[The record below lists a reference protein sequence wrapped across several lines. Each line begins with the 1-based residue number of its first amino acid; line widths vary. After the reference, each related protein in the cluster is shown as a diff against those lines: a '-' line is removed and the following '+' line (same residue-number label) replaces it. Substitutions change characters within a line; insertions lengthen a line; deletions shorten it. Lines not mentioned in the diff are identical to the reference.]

1 MLSRQNLPMP
11 LLRVVLQFLS
21 LAVSVMDI
29 LVMSQDEASARR
41 TKRAR
46 AAEPTIGTDSDVR
59 RRTRTSD
66 TNKTN
71 HDMLVARAG
80 VRQRDDS
87 DHCVTPTGAKL
98 ACTPALDLLTAT
110 ELQLDRHPHPTAG
123 SVPVPLHLSGSDAPQ
138 RKGTHKIV
146 TLGITPHRASGSG
159 CGSNRDVPACLK
171 HSGASPG
178 KARCSELIAID
189 AQSTSP
195 HDLPDVLGCAYRPRR
210 CARCSIRGSVRP
222 G

>member
-1 MLSRQNLPMP
+1 MRSGDIIAEIETDKTTMEVETIEDGIVGK
-11 LLRVVLQFLS
+11 LLVPAGAENV
-21 LAVSVMDI
+21 AVNATIAI
-29 LVMSQDEASARR
+29 LINDAGDAISDVASADP
-41 TKRAR
+41 AA
-46 AAEPTIGTDSDVR
+46 AAE
-59 RRTRTSD
+59 
-66 TNKTN
+66 
-71 HDMLVARAG
+71 
-80 VRQRDDS
+80 Q
-87 DHCVTPTGAKL
+87 
-98 ACTPALDLLTAT
+98 PAV
-110 ELQLDRHPHPTAG
+110 
-123 SVPVPLHLSGSDAPQ
+123 SVPVPLHLSGCNALR
-138 RKGTHKIV
+138 RKGTRKRV

>member
-1 MLSRQNLPMP
+1 MSACSQASRSRVLYSTCVCVRQG
-11 LLRVVLQFLS
+11 LLHL
-21 LAVSVMDI
+21 
-29 LVMSQDEASARR
+29 
-41 TKRAR
+41 
-46 AAEPTIGTDSDVR
+46 
-59 RRTRTSD
+59 
-66 TNKTN
+66 
-71 HDMLVARAG
+71 ARAG
-80 VRQRDDS
+80 APQRDDS

-98 ACTPALDLLTAT
+98 VGTFALDLLTAT
-110 ELQLDRHPHPTAG
+110 EMQLYRHTHPTAV
-123 SVPVPLHLSGSDAPQ
+123 SVPVQLHLSGSDALR
-138 RKGTHKIV
+138 RKGTRKSV

>member
-1 MLSRQNLPMP
+1 MFNIRD
-11 LLRVVLQFLS
+11 R
-21 LAVSVMDI
+21 
-29 LVMSQDEASARR
+29 
-41 TKRAR
+41 
-46 AAEPTIGTDSDVR
+46 
-59 RRTRTSD
+59 
-66 TNKTN
+66 
-71 HDMLVARAG
+71 LVARAG
-80 VRQRDDS
+80 VRQRYDS
-87 DHCVTPTGAKL
+87 DHSVMPTGAKL
-98 ACTPALDLLTAT
+98 AGTFALDLLTAT
-110 ELQLDRHPHPTAG
+110 NWSPQLHTHPTAVSVQLRWPLDG
-123 SVPVPLHLSGSDAPQ
+123 SRALQ
-138 RKGTHKIV
+138 RKGTSKSV
-146 TLGITPHRASGSG
+146 TFGITPHRASGSG

>member
-1 MLSRQNLPMP
+1 MCVSQHA
-11 LLRVVLQFLS
+11 LRPS
-21 LAVSVMDI
+21 WTCPHSCN
-29 LVMSQDEASARR
+29 
-41 TKRAR
+41 
-46 AAEPTIGTDSDVR
+46 PTWKLNID
-59 RRTRTSD
+59 TR
-66 TNKTN
+66 
-71 HDMLVARAG
+71 LVARAG
-80 VRQRDDS
+80 GSQRYDS
-87 DHCVTPTGAKL
+87 DHSVMPTGAKL
-98 ACTPALDLLTAT
+98 VRTFPLDLLTAT
-110 ELQLDRHPHPTAG
+110 ELQLDRHTHPTAV

>member
-1 MLSRQNLPMP
+1 MWRPLAAARELGWAVLEKCDLARHSRVALP
-11 LLRVVLQFLS
+11 
-21 LAVSVMDI
+21 
-29 LVMSQDEASARR
+29 
-41 TKRAR
+41 T
-46 AAEPTIGTDSDVR
+46 PTNPSGISIW
-59 RRTRTSD
+59 
-66 TNKTN
+66 
-71 HDMLVARAG
+71 LVARAG

-87 DHCVTPTGAKL
+87 DHCVTPTVARNL
-98 ACTPALDLLTAT
+98 CVPFLWTSS
-110 ELQLDRHPHPTAG
+110 QPHTDAARQYGTVRTAG
-123 SVPVPLHLSGSDAPQ
+123 SAVLWLHFLGCDAFL
-138 RKGTHKIV
+138 RKDTHKIV

-195 HDLPDVLGCAYRPRR
+195 HDLPDVLGCAWMRLPAQEVRALFDSWR
-210 CARCSIRGSVRP
+210 SVRP

>member
-1 MLSRQNLPMP
+1 MLRH
-11 LLRVVLQFLS
+11 V
-21 LAVSVMDI
+21 A
-29 LVMSQDEASARR
+29 MSTAPGPAMC
-41 TKRAR
+41 KW
-46 AAEPTIGTDSDVR
+46 
-59 RRTRTSD
+59 
-66 TNKTN
+66 
-71 HDMLVARAG
+71 LVARAG
-80 VRQRDDS
+80 APQRDDS

-98 ACTPALDLLTAT
+98 VRTFPLDLLTAT
-110 ELQLDRHPHPTAG
+110 QMQPQNGTVRTAG
-123 SVPVPLHLSGSDAPQ
+123 SAVLWLHFLGCDAFL
-138 RKGTHKIV
+138 RKGTHKSV

-171 HSGASPG
+171 HSVASPG

>member
-1 MLSRQNLPMP
+1 MCPGGP
-11 LLRVVLQFLS
+11 
-21 LAVSVMDI
+21 SVGRAPCA
-29 LVMSQDEASARR
+29 LGSAR
-41 TKRAR
+41 
-46 AAEPTIGTDSDVR
+46 
-59 RRTRTSD
+59 
-66 TNKTN
+66 
-71 HDMLVARAG
+71 LVARAG
-80 VRQRDDS
+80 VPQRYDIPI
-87 DHCVTPTGAKL
+87 TALFMPTGAKL
-98 ACTPALDLLTAT
+98 ACTFALDLLTAT
-110 ELQLDRHPHPTAG
+110 ELQLDPRPAHSTHCRECAG
-123 SVPVPLHLSGSDAPQ
+123 PVRHLSGSDALR
-138 RKGTHKIV
+138 RKGTRKSV

-178 KARCSELIAID
+178 KARCSELIAVD

>member
-1 MLSRQNLPMP
+1 MRTA
-11 LLRVVLQFLS
+11 RVRRGGWGCGRLGEALWPG
-21 LAVSVMDI
+21 LEYG
-29 LVMSQDEASARR
+29 LKLMSFHGAASA
-41 TKRAR
+41 TH
-46 AAEPTIGTDSDVR
+46 ECGLLQHVQDSR
-59 RRTRTSD
+59 RR
-66 TNKTN
+66 
-71 HDMLVARAG
+71 
-80 VRQRDDS
+80 
-87 DHCVTPTGAKL
+87 
-98 ACTPALDLLTAT
+98 PALRFRSQRYAHWRETCVYPCSGPPHSHRT
-110 ELQLDRHPHPTAG
+110 ELYQRTHPTAV
-123 SVPVPLHLSGSDAPQ
+123 SALVQLFLSGSDALR
-138 RKGTHKIV
+138 RKGTRKSV

>member
-1 MLSRQNLPMP
+1 MMECVTVGTCASPSRCRIRECA
-11 LLRVVLQFLS
+11 RVPHGVPLS
-21 LAVSVMDI
+21 LSYKF
-29 LVMSQDEASARR
+29 R
-41 TKRAR
+41 
-46 AAEPTIGTDSDVR
+46 
-59 RRTRTSD
+59 
-66 TNKTN
+66 
-71 HDMLVARAG
+71 LVARAG
-80 VRQRDDS
+80 VRQRYDS
-87 DHCVTPTGAKL
+87 DHSVMPTGAKL
-98 ACTPALDLLTAT
+98 AGTFPLDLLTAT
-110 ELQLDRHPHPTAG
+110 ELQLDRHTHPTAV
-123 SVPVPLHLSGSDAPQ
+123 SVPVPLHLSGCNALR
-138 RKGTHKIV
+138 RKGTRKSV